1 MKYLAK
7 IAAGTCAAAAFGTA
21 AVSPVACLCVISAL
35 LFVTSAGAI
44 YLALTRRPGE
54 ARREDTRQGR
64 ETDGENDPLSKGGA
78 A

>member
-1 MKYLAK
+1 MKYFAK

-35 LFVTSAGAI
+35 LLVTSAGAI
-44 YLALTRRPGE
+44 YLALTGRPGE
-54 ARREDTRQGR
+54 TRREETRQRR
-64 ETDGENDPLSKGGA
+64 ESGDEEDPLSKGGA